1 MIHEAIAEIACA
13 ASLFSGYK
21 RRPNLDKQRTG
32 LSFVGLSLKSLLDNP
47 MSRSVIARRAFVLAL
62 ALFFGLFVITATAA
76 DDLRAQRLTWAGVKL
91 VSGDTTVFVDAVGVD
106 LWDGDAPEGL
116 VPVTAD
122 TGRRYALITHSH
134 NDHFDVE
141 TLKEVLGERGYVI
154 CHESIAVYVASRG
167 LRVIPA
173 KDFEPVSRGGFL
185 FTAVPAL
192 DGFGGE
198 QVSWVITVD
207 GKRLLHAGDTM
218 WHGKWPL
225 IGQQFGPFD
234 AVFMPINGV
243 KVAQE
248 PMPDS
253 PLVLTPVQ
261 AVDAAL
267 QLRAK
272 VLVPIHYGLNDPPNY
287 VEVDDPLGT
296 LLQEAELRG
305 QAVQHLKPGEEL
317 VWID

>member
-1 MIHEAIAEIACA
+1 MSLLLSARCSLVFVPA
-13 ASLFSGYK
+13 LFSI
-21 RRPNLDKQRTG
+21 
-32 LSFVGLSLKSLLDNP
+32 LLGAP
-47 MSRSVIARRAFVLAL
+47 
-62 ALFFGLFVITATAA
+62 ATAA
-76 DDLRAQRLTWAGVKL
+76 DEVRAERLTWAGVKL

-106 LWDGDAPEGL
+106 LWDGEAPEGL

-122 TGRRYALITHSH
+122 TRRRYALITHSH

-173 KDFEPVSRGGFL
+173 KNFEPVARGGFL
-185 FTAVPAL
+185 FTAVPAI

-234 AVFMPINGV
+234 AVFMPINGA
-243 KVAQE
+243 KIEQD

-253 PLVLTPVQ
+253 PLVQTPVQ

-267 QLRAK
+267 QLHAK

-287 VEVDDPLGT
+287 VEVPDPLGT
-296 LLQEAELRG
+296 VLKEAELRG
-305 QAVQHLKPGEEL
+305 QNVQHLMPGEEL
-317 VWID
+317 VWVD